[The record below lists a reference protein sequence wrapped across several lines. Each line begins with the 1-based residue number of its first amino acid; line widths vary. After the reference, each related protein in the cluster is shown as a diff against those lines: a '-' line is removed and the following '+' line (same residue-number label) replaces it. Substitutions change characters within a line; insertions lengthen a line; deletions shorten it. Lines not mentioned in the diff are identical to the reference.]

1 MRPISDL
8 TGPCGTKLALARF
21 YKVSPFSSVDC
32 DHFSAW
38 PGYGAPPLLS
48 RWLGEPARRT
58 ETVVAKGLPSMAL
71 RGFIDNTA
79 MFVKVAEDLGMQGIL
94 HKDYKSTLSKLAS
107 FGLRADCGGIRQ
119 TE

>member
-1 MRPISDL
+1 
-8 TGPCGTKLALARF
+8 
-21 YKVSPFSSVDC
+21 
-32 DHFSAW
+32 
-38 PGYGAPPLLS
+38 
-48 RWLGEPARRT
+48 
-58 ETVVAKGLPSMAL
+58 MAL